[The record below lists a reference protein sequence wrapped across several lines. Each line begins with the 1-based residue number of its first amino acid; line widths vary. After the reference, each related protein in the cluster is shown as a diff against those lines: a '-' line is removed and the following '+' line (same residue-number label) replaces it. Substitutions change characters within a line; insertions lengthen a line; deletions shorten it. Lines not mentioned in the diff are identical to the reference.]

1 MKNKPTIKNMKL
13 EEFINKKNKKITFCP
28 GPGSLS
34 KENIIG
40 LSNCFGRGD
49 NDYKKIERKVLN
61 KIKIISGQREVAT
74 FQGSGSLAI
83 EMMFTNF

>member
-34 KENIIG
+34 KENSNFIHGDINDWSILFIRLG
-40 LSNCFGRGD
+40 NFLS
-49 NDYKKIERKVLN
+49 IL
-61 KIKIISGQREVAT
+61 
-74 FQGSGSLAI
+74 
-83 EMMFTNF
+83 